1 MGGAQRKMLASSS
14 HFKEETSVHMDLNNT
29 KNQYPRLE
37 PYLEAFF
44 NKIKMCLLVYRMA
57 IFQIEF
63 ESDLERKGS
72 CHDLTLVVNHFV
84 EKQLGLH
91 IEM

>member
-1 MGGAQRKMLASSS
+1 MGDAQRKMLASSS
-14 HFKEETSVHMDLNNT
+14 HFKEETSVHIDSNNT
-29 KNQYPRLE
+29 KNHYPRVWNPILKH
-37 PYLEAFF
+37 LII
-44 NKIKMCLLVYRMA
+44 KKMCLSVHRME

-72 CHDLTLVVNHFV
+72 GHDLTLVVNHFV

>member
-1 MGGAQRKMLASSS
+1 MGDARRKMLASSS
-14 HFKEETSVHMDLNNT
+14 HFKEETSVHIDSNNT
-29 KNQYPRLE
+29 KNHYPRLE
-37 PYLEAFF
+37 PYLEAFLLS
-44 NKIKMCLLVYRMA
+44 KMCLSVHRMA